1 MGSSLSSHTDQ
12 LTPVVTKNALS
23 GWKLRRFRDVAAFV
37 FLVLLTIAILYPF
50 AFVIFTSLKTSNEV
64 RINPIGLPQH
74 LLFANFSD
82 AWNQGHFSVFM
93 KNSLII
99 VIPVVISVIIC
110 SLMASYAFARLK
122 FKFSN
127 GLFLLFIIGQGLP
140 LEVVLIPLYY
150 MMKDMGQLNHY
161 TSVIFP
167 MIGIILPFGILL
179 LTGFISEI
187 PSEIFD
193 SAKVDWANEWQTLWR
208 IVLPIAKP
216 GIISLLVFSFLW
228 TWNQFFLPTVM
239 ITDNNFRTLPVG
251 LAYFIGSF
259 DTEQNLLAAGSL
271 ITAAPIIILY
281 LFFQRQFVRGITV
294 GAFK

>member
-1 MGSSLSSHTDQ
+1 MSSSLLSQTDQ
-12 LTPVVTKNALS
+12 VAPAVKRNIFS
-23 GWKLRRFRDVAAFV
+23 GRKAWKTRDILAFG

-50 AFVIFTSLKTSNEV
+50 AFVIFTSLKGSSEV
-64 RINPIGLPQH
+64 RINPIGLPQQ
-74 LLFANFSD
+74 LLFSNFSS
-82 AWNQGHFSVFM
+82 AWTEGKFSVFM
-93 KNSLII
+93 RNSFII
-99 VIPVVISVIIC
+99 VVPVVLAVIVC

-127 GLFLLFIIGQGLP
+127 GLFLMFVVGQGLP

-167 MIGIILPFGILL
+167 MIGLILPFGILL

-187 PSEIFD
+187 SSDIFD
-193 SAKVDWANEWQTLWR
+193 GAKVDGANEWQTLWH
-208 IVLPIAKP
+208 IVLPIARP

-251 LAYFIGSF
+251 LAYFIGSY

-271 ITAAPIIILY
+271 ITAAPVIVLY
-281 LFFQRQFVRGITV
+281 IFFQRNFVRGIMV
-294 GAFK
+294 GAVK